1 MKKIISVALILVVLV
16 TAFASCKGPEE
27 KILGA
32 WKCTEEIIGGIS
44 QEKTYVFSE
53 GGTGTVSVVGEV
65 AKLNMRW
72 SIYEKN
78 LTIEI
83 DTSAD
88 VNIIQSIINMGSA
101 LLTDPVTYGFKIKG
115 DTLTLT
121 AADGTVTTLTRVAE

>member
-16 TAFASCKGPEE
+16 TAFASCKGAEE

-32 WKCTEEIIGGIS
+32 WKCTEELGGGFS
-44 QEKTYVFSE
+44 QEKTYVFNE
-53 GGTGTVSVVGEV
+53 GGTGTVSVVGEAV
-65 AKLNMRW
+65 SLNMKW

-88 VNIIQSIINMGSA
+88 VNILQSIINMGSA
-101 LLTDPVTYGFKIKG
+101 LISDPVTYGFKIKG

-121 AADGTVTTLTRVAE
+121 AADGTVTTLTKVEQ